1 MPNKYTYNNSILIL
15 IQLSD
20 AWNWAGCHWGL
31 LAHLPLS
38 TTGHIN
44 TSQFGC
50 CVASKGQGV
59 KCVALCGSCTS
70 WALLGSVVKSCEL
83 CFYLVHLGIDK
94 NASKECTYLQFY
106 PWCCIIWLV
115 WLYHLYVMWD
125 HAYASV
131 LSLSSVSQQA
141 STMLVIFLIWKLY
154 SLLSRADA
162 W

>member
-44 TSQFGC
+44 TSHFGC
-50 CVASKGQGV
+50 CVASKRQGFKFV
-59 KCVALCGSCTS
+59 TLCGSCIS
-70 WALLGSVVKSCEL
+70 WALLGSVVKSCAL
-83 CFYLVHLGIDK
+83 CFYLAHLGMDK
-94 NASKECTYLQFY
+94 NASKECTYLR
-106 PWCCIIWLV
+106 
-115 WLYHLYVMWD
+115 
-125 HAYASV
+125 
-131 LSLSSVSQQA
+131 LSLMLYNTASLILPSLCNVGPCLCICVESSSVSQQL